1 MESKSIT
8 RKLGSVGAGGCLL
21 INLLFSQ
28 ERLNGKTVCDSVFRS
43 SNAQISGQPTE

>member
-1 MESKSIT
+1 MESKNIT
-8 RKLGSVGAGGCLL
+8 RMLGSVDGEGCLL